1 MFRLRFGQIAT
12 SHGITQFAAERV
24 PIRVTADYPMSEV
37 QRVCAKLPPVPTVI
51 ARLIAYF
58 FVGVLYAVGPLLLL
72 IAIVSS
78 IPKVEFVR
86 NSVASHGTI
95 IGIQSVYSRRFSKE
109 VYKPVVRFTDSN
121 GQTHLFLAVSRAGL
135 VPLKPGD
142 SVRVL
147 YLKDHPE
154 TARVDSIAQLWMPQ
168 PILALIGAVFVTFS
182 VRILIR
188 RRLI

>member
-1 MFRLRFGQIAT
+1 VDSLRSHELERARLR
-12 SHGITQFAAERV
+12 
-24 PIRVTADYPMSEV
+24 TALFRTLPGSAQSEGNSKRSE
-37 QRVCAKLPPVPTVI
+37 QL
-51 ARLIAYF
+51 
-58 FVGVLYAVGPLLLL
+58 LYAVGPLLLL

-86 NSVASHGTI
+86 NSVASDGTI
-95 IGIQSVYSRRFSKE
+95 IGLQSVYSRRFSKE

-168 PILALIGAVFVTFS
+168 PILALIGAVFVAFS

-188 RRLI
+188 RKYRGHASVSG